1 MTVRY
6 DLRDVDNLIGA
17 TICGSMYRWA
27 GQQLHITRVGMSR
40 HGRFYVVKE
49 NEYEWQDHM
58 LEPCDS
64 IDMTAMDSLLL

>member
-1 MTVRY
+1 
-6 DLRDVDNLIGA
+6 
-17 TICGSMYRWA
+17 MYRWTS
-27 GQQLHITRVGMSR
+27 QQLHIARVGMSR
-40 HGRFYVVKE
+40 HSSFYTVKE